1 MPAATESFGLTQI
14 GQIAVNVHDL
24 ARAVGFYRDTL
35 GMRLLFEVPQ
45 MAFFDCGGVRLMLGL
60 PSGPEFDHPASI
72 LYYRVDDI
80 GAARDALV
88 TRGVRFTSEPH
99 RVARMPD
106 HDLWIGFFPDTEGNV
121 LALMSEV
128 RAGGAGLPS

>member
-1 MPAATESFGLTQI
+1 MATGGLESAKI
-14 GQIAVNVHDL
+14 GQIAINVHDVQ
-24 ARAVGFYRDTL
+24 RAVRFYRDTL

-72 LYYRVDDI
+72 LYYQVDDI
-80 GAARDALV
+80 QTAHDALV

-99 RVARMPD
+99 RVARMPA
-106 HDLWIGFFPDTEGNV
+106 HDLWIGFFPDTEDNV

-128 RAGGAGLPS
+128 RRT